1 MIDFPEKLECLFEP
15 HRYKVLWGGRGGTK
29 SWGAARALLL
39 MGSRRRI
46 RVVCGR
52 EVQKSIE
59 ESVHA
64 LFREIHSPRDRALF
78 RVIYHRGLRA
88 SEPGLMNLSDYSESA
103 GRPPVANLFVRR

>member
-64 LFREIHSPRDRALF
+64 LLKLQIAAMGLGGHYLIQDRAIIGVNGTRF
-78 RVIYHRGLRA
+78 VFVGLKHNI
-88 SEPGLMNLSDYSESA
+88 SKIKS
-103 GRPPVANLFVRR
+103 